1 MRKSCAISNSPRRAD
16 TTERS
21 DRPELET
28 LEEAEAWNLKRIDEL
43 ADREPEIAVALEACC
58 RDARCGSLMCAVCAR
73 RFRFGVIREL
83 LRIARGYRGL
93 HEVAVIHL
101 ETLPVGT
108 LAKADINRAH
118 DRLRKRLHRLG
129 FAGSILIG
137 GTEVAWLARDDVWIL
152 HVHLLAIGVPREAWE
167 ALEGQLAGSGRFD
180 PLRVDELQNP
190 ERQLSYA
197 LKFATYHRPGKIGRN
212 GRAQAYPLPPDR
224 LAELATW
231 WSRYRFKDFVFL
243 FGARRRGDRI
253 VPDV

>member
-1 MRKSCAISNSPRRAD
+1 M
-16 TTERS
+16 
-21 DRPELET
+21 
-28 LEEAEAWNLKRIDEL
+28 
-43 ADREPEIAVALEACC
+43 
-58 RDARCGSLMCAVCAR
+58 
-73 RFRFGVIREL
+73 
-83 LRIARGYRGL
+83 

-108 LAKADINRAH
+108 LANADIKRAH

-137 GTEVAWLARDDVWIL
+137 GTEVAWLARARVWIL
-152 HVHLLAIGVPREAWE
+152 HVDLLAIGVPREAWE

-212 GRAQAYPLPPDR
+212 GRAQAYPPAPVPPRRTGDLVVSLSAQGLR
-224 LAELATW
+224 LSVRRPPAGRPNCPRRLK
-231 WSRYRFKDFVFL
+231 RQ
-243 FGARRRGDRI
+243 RRGSWATGRRQN
-253 VPDV
+253 VPCGRP